1 MWTNDYNI
9 ALVLGQMCVYGAR
22 GTEEEGSYFCVGDK
36 ETKET
41 FIEQVL
47 LELSLL
53 VSPNTYFLCIPETT
67 CASRARS

>member
-1 MWTNDYNI
+1 
-9 ALVLGQMCVYGAR
+9 MCVYSAR
-22 GTEEEGSYFCVGDK
+22 GAEEEGGYFCLGDEK
-36 ETKET
+36 TKET

-53 VSPNTYFLCIPETT
+53 VSPNTYFRCIPETT